1 MEVSWAL
8 LANAVIAGLLLGGFY
23 AAMSVGISISF
34 GMLDVVNIA
43 HPAFIILGSYIA
55 YIVNER
61 LGVDPIAACL
71 VLSPLFFVL
80 GLALYRV
87 YYLCFEKRGQESLRG
102 LAFFF
107 GILFITEVALVLIF
121 GVDYRMVQTA
131 YSETTW
137 RLGPVDFPMR
147 LVVPFL
153 VSVTMVVGVQLF
165 LSHTFFGRAVL
176 AVAQDQLA
184 LRLMGVNP
192 TRVKEFAFALSIAT
206 AGVAGAVL
214 FVLQPVQPAIGREDI
229 RPRFFFSAAYTVL
242 QFVILATA
250 WNILGGYTGYV
261 NFGSAAFFAT
271 GAYST
276 VFLYKALHAPLLVM
290 IVTGT
295 LAAGLLGLAVGYLT
309 LRLRGVF
316 FAIATLALA
325 AVLHTFVVHLDYV
338 CGGRGPD
345 NLPPRVIPF
354 GLP

>member
-1 MEVSWAL
+1 MDSSTAL
-8 LANAVIAGLLLGGFY
+8 VLNAIIAGLLLGGFY

-43 HPAFIILGSYIA
+43 HPGFVILGSYIA
-55 YIVNER
+55 YIVNDWM
-61 LGVDPIAACL
+61 GIDPIT
-71 VLSPLFFVL
+71 VSVVVSPLFFAL
-80 GLALYRV
+80 GMLVYRI

-107 GILFITEVALVLIF
+107 GILFITEVALLLIF

-192 TRVKEFAFALSIAT
+192 IRVKEFAFALSIAT
-206 AGVAGAVL
+206 AGVAGAFLIVI
-214 FVLQPVQPAIGREDI
+214 QPVQPAIGREYI
-229 RPRFFFSAAYTVL
+229 GLVFAVC
-242 QFVILATA
+242 V
-250 WNILGGYTGYV
+250 LGGM
-261 NFGSAAFFAT
+261 GS
-271 GAYST
+271 
-276 VFLYKALHAPLLVM
+276 
-290 IVTGT
+290 IWGT
-295 LAAGLLGLAVGYLT
+295 LLGALVLGLAESFTSTFFGPSWAPAVSFGLLLAALAFKPSGLLG
-309 LRLRGVF
+309 R
-316 FAIATLALA
+316 
-325 AVLHTFVVHLDYV
+325 
-338 CGGRGPD
+338 
-345 NLPPRVIPF
+345 
-354 GLP
+354 